1 MIAAAWAALRGSKIW
16 LYLAFAA
23 AFAWGLLLLVG
34 RLMGAGAAK
43 ERAAQAERNAQARRT
58 ADEAE
63 RIVDRAGDGELDSLR
78 RKWTRGR

>member
-1 MIAAAWAALRGSKIW
+1 MIALWTAIKGSKVW
-16 LYLAFAA
+16 MYLAFAA
-23 AFAWGLLLLVG
+23 AFIWGLLMLVAK
-34 RLMGAGAAK
+34 LMSAGKAQ